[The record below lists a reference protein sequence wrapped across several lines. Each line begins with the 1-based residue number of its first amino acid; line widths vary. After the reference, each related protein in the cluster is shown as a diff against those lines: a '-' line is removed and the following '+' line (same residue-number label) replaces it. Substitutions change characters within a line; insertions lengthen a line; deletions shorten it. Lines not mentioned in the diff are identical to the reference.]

1 MTLSA
6 SGTASVEPGADKS
19 GDLIR
24 HVHTAIARGCPT
36 VVQVSDERR
45 TLILLRHAKSD
56 YPDGVA
62 DHDRPLAPRGQRE
75 AGLAGDWLRS
85 DSLIDPPVQ
94 AVLCSTATRTRE
106 TLSRTGLN
114 AEVRFVDRLYD
125 ASPGAVIDEINGTE
139 DMFGFDAR
147 TLLVIGHEPA
157 MSQLALGLAGT
168 EGTDAVAAQ
177 EISTKYPTSA
187 MAVLR
192 ISGTWRALTLGGAAL
207 VAFYVPR

>member
-1 MTLSA
+1 M
-6 SGTASVEPGADKS
+6 
-19 GDLIR
+19 
-24 HVHTAIARGCPT
+24 
-36 VVQVSDERR
+36 VQVRDERR
-45 TLILLRHAKSD
+45 TLILLRHAKSE

-75 AGLAGDWLRS
+75 AGMAGDWLRS
-85 DSLIDPPVQ
+85 DSLIEPPVQ

-125 ASPGAVIDEINGTE
+125 ATPGAIIDEINGVQDT
-139 DMFGFDAR
+139 FGFDVR

-157 MSQLALGLAGT
+157 MSQLALGLSRT
-168 EGTDAVAAQ
+168 EGTNTDAAEQ
-177 EISTKYPTSA
+177 ISAKYPTAA

-192 ISGTWRALTLGGAAL
+192 INGTWRSVALWTAAL
-207 VAFYVPR
+207 VAFHVPR